1 LLTLKLVEVDGKPRI
16 KLSQD
21 VDKITMPGRKE
32 VYRLYGKDGSPLVD
46 LLQRENED
54 PPEVGKKVLCRHP
67 FQVGMTTLFL

>member
-1 LLTLKLVEVDGKPRI
+1 MAKMVGIPNIPYYVLLLGMNMI
-16 KLSQD
+16 FS
-21 VDKITMPGRKE
+21 
-32 VYRLYGKDGSPLVD
+32 GSPLVD